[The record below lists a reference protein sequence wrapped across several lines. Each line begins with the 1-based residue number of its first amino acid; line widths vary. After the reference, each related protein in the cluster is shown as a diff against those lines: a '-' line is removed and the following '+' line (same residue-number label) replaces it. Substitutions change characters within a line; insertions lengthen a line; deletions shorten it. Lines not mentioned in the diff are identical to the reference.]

1 MLLLRLLLI
10 ACCFLVSH
18 HFYCLYAIRLFTRRY
33 LTVSRCSG
41 EADVSFV
48 LKECE
53 LAGPHS
59 VIGVSR
65 RDFTVAVLF
74 GRVDDALTARAEMM
88 LRNPSLEHRLAPAP
102 AGQESGSQGVGQG
115 SGLGQGLQGQG
126 QAAVASYPEVK
137 EEEDDDAVYWTSSS
151 SSATG
156 QGGSGYH
163 QQLRR

>member
-1 MLLLRLLLI
+1 M
-10 ACCFLVSH
+10 
-18 HFYCLYAIRLFTRRY
+18 
-33 LTVSRCSG
+33 
-41 EADVSFV
+41 SFV

-102 AGQESGSQGVGQG
+102 AQESVPGVGQG
-115 SGLGQGLQGQG
+115 QGLGSGLGSGLGVGLQSQSVATY
-126 QAAVASYPEVK
+126 AAEA
-137 EEEDDDAVYWTSSS
+137 EEEGDTAVYWTSSTT
-151 SSATG
+151 TG
-156 QGGSGYH
+156 QGSGYH